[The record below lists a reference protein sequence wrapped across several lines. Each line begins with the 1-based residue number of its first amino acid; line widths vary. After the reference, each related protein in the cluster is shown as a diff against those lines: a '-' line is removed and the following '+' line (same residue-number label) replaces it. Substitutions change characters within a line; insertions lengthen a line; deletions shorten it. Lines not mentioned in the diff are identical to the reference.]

1 MQLDLQRCITDF
13 PYYAKSLLKIKDI
26 NANLVPLNLNPP
38 QARLHIVMD
47 NMIQNRRLQ
56 RVIVLKAR
64 REGISTYAEARIFH
78 CSHLNENTDS
88 VVIAHEKDSGSHIF
102 EMCRL
107 YYECLPVELRPMTRY
122 SSKKE
127 LVFENPDKVER
138 IQNPGMRSSI
148 EVLTAGKKNV
158 ARGASYHNLH
168 CCFGPEVEILQPGWG
183 LKCIDDILIGDFVL
197 DEFAQPVEV
206 VDKFIYDNDDECIN
220 ITLWNNSGL
229 PLVVTPNHRLMT
241 RRGLKAASDLTI
253 YDELVFPVLK
263 VSEEISS
270 LEISDLTKFS
280 DRPQGGGY
288 KPKLP
293 RGNDIFIS
301 DKLGIVLGLFLAE
314 GSFGS
319 YSSSTGLPNRV
330 TFSIHEDEVTEVLEM
345 LQIVQFHFGFEAHPY
360 YANNSKTCNIECQS
374 AIFGRFMY
382 SLFGPNK
389 NIPNYFMACGRS
401 FVKGL
406 VKGYLYGDSN
416 FRTQAYAEHKSD
428 VVKISSVRPQL
439 IMWLRSAILGLGYGY
454 SGVEARPGGIHHGRN
469 EQRQYKLVIAGDTF
483 RHIAKLLNIPT
494 NFQGRP
500 HIQKWN
506 YSEKGSQ
513 VYIQIRD
520 IGYTQAPTVVDL
532 QVNSDSHLYLTGAC
546 ITHNSEL
553 GSWTFAEDVI
563 PSLIPTIPKTERSII
578 VFEST
583 AKGVGN
589 FFHQEW
595 LRAVE
600 GESNFHAFFLP
611 WFELP
616 EYTRE
621 FNQHKEKDLFSQTLN
636 DEEKELLR
644 VHKLTLE
651 QLYWRRWTIADLRG
665 DVELFRQEYPAT
677 PEEAFIVS
685 GSPIFNRQALREMAI
700 KCTEPFFRGCL
711 TARGLA
717 ADEHGEFK
725 VWQMPEKK
733 GIYCLGVDVA
743 DGGAGGDYS
752 CIEVFRKLSAPYFA
766 EQVAEWHGRVDPYN
780 FAHVIE
786 RIGKLFNS
794 ALVSIEVNAHGLAT
808 QQELQRD
815 YWNLYQQTYLDRY
828 DQKLTTKV
836 GWETTVRTKPL
847 LIAFGSHCIAD
858 KTIIIHSGE
867 LIREGMTFI
876 RDSVGGAGA
885 AGNGYDDRIMA
896 TLVSLYTMHQA
907 IGEEP
912 PYEKTGVVRDPMAPA
927 PMYIDP
933 EFAWL
938 LNYGHQ
944 NDYEDTWL
952 NY

>member
-26 NANLVPLNLNPP
+26 NAELVPLNLNPP

-78 CSHLNENTDS
+78 CSHLNENTDG
-88 VVIAHEKDSGSHIF
+88 VIIAHEKDSGAKIF

-107 YYECLPVELRPMTRY
+107 YYECLPIELRPMTRY

-158 ARGASYHNLH
+158 ARGAGYHNLH
-168 CCFGPEVEILQPGWG
+168 C
-183 LKCIDDILIGDFVL
+183 
-197 DEFAQPVEV
+197 
-206 VDKFIYDNDDECIN
+206 
-220 ITLWNNSGL
+220 
-229 PLVVTPNHRLMT
+229 
-241 RRGLKAASDLTI
+241 
-253 YDELVFPVLK
+253 
-263 VSEEISS
+263 
-270 LEISDLTKFS
+270 
-280 DRPQGGGY
+280 
-288 KPKLP
+288 
-293 RGNDIFIS
+293 
-301 DKLGIVLGLFLAE
+301 
-314 GSFGS
+314 
-319 YSSSTGLPNRV
+319 
-330 TFSIHEDEVTEVLEM
+330 
-345 LQIVQFHFGFEAHPY
+345 
-360 YANNSKTCNIECQS
+360 
-374 AIFGRFMY
+374 
-382 SLFGPNK
+382 
-389 NIPNYFMACGRS
+389 
-401 FVKGL
+401 
-406 VKGYLYGDSN
+406 
-416 FRTQAYAEHKSD
+416 
-428 VVKISSVRPQL
+428 
-439 IMWLRSAILGLGYGY
+439 
-454 SGVEARPGGIHHGRN
+454 
-469 EQRQYKLVIAGDTF
+469 
-483 RHIAKLLNIPT
+483 
-494 NFQGRP
+494 
-500 HIQKWN
+500 
-506 YSEKGSQ
+506 
-513 VYIQIRD
+513 
-520 IGYTQAPTVVDL
+520 
-532 QVNSDSHLYLTGAC
+532 
-546 ITHNSEL
+546 SEL
-553 GSWTFAEDVI
+553 SSWTFAEDVI

-589 FFHQEW
+589 FFHEEW
-595 LRAVE
+595 LRAIE

-621 FNQHKEKDLFSQTLN
+621 FNLHKEKDLFSQTLN

-711 TARGLA
+711 TTRGLA

-743 DGGAGGDYS
+743 DGGSGGDYS

-780 FAHVIE
+780 FAHIIE

-836 GWETTVRTKPL
+836 GWDTTVRTKPL
-847 LIAFGSHCIAD
+847 LVAFGSHCIAD

-876 RDSVGGAGA
+876 RDSGGGASA

-896 TLVSLYTMHQA
+896 ALISLYTMHQA